1 MSKWLEH
8 HGVQPRS
15 ILTCNNFA
23 ALGGMASAGL
33 GVACLPNAISDEL
46 VTLGMLR
53 EVHVGPVMPP
63 VRYVAV
69 ARQDALTPFHRKVI
83 ALARATCNYRTRYQ
97 DVGARE
103 PLVNEAG

>member
-1 MSKWLEH
+1 
-8 HGVQPRS
+8 
-15 ILTCNNFA
+15 
-23 ALGGMASAGL
+23 
-33 GVACLPNAISDEL
+33 
-46 VTLGMLR
+46 MLR

-83 ALARATCNYRTRYQ
+83 TLARASCNYGTRYQ

-103 PLVNEAG
+103 PLINEGK